1 MLGSFW
7 QRPARSGANGRRAGR
22 LRADARTKNLCLR
35 LRPGEVAV
43 IDHADLDGAAAYALL
58 ERQPAAVINAAP
70 FVTGRYPNSGP
81 GILLRAGIPLFETR
95 ARDLLERVR
104 EGEWAEVRDRELHVG
119 GAAVAPLVA
128 LDEEALEGRLEASRH
143 NLKRELQSFAENTL
157 EYLSREAE
165 LALADLPIPPLG
177 VSIQNRPV
185 LVVARG
191 EGYKQDLQWV
201 LRFIREQKPILIGVD
216 GGADALLEA
225 GHRPHLIVGDMD
237 SASEAALRCGAE
249 LIVHAYPDGRRSP
262 GSARLK
268 ELGLVGKE
276 LAAPGTSEDVAM
288 LLAHQ
293 AGASLIA
300 VVGTHFSMV
309 EFLDKRRQGMAST
322 FLTRLKVG
330 STLIDAKGLGR
341 LYQPALPGSLLVAM
355 VVSALL
361 PILVVIVT
369 SGGARRL
376 LSVLWMTVEIW
387 FRRHGL
393 R

>member
-7 QRPARSGANGRRAGR
+7 QRPARSAANGRRAGR
-22 LRADARTKNLCLR
+22 LRVDARTKNLCLR

-58 ERQPAAVINAAP
+58 ERKPAAVINAAP

-81 GILLRAGIPLFETR
+81 GILLRAGIPLFETE
-95 ARDLLERVR
+95 ARDLLARVR
-104 EGEWAEVRDRELHVG
+104 EGEWAEVRDQELHVS
-119 GAAVAPLVA
+119 GAVVAPLTA
-128 LDEEALEGRLEASRH
+128 LGEEALEERLEASRH

-157 EYLSREAE
+157 EYLSREAD
-165 LALADLPIPPLG
+165 LALADLPIPPLN
-177 VSIQNRPV
+177 VSIQNRPA

-249 LIVHAYPDGRRSP
+249 LIVHTYPDGRMSP
-262 GSARLK
+262 GAGRLR
-268 ELGLVGKE
+268 ELGLGGKE

-300 VVGTHFSMV
+300 VVGTHFSML

-341 LYQPALPGSLLVAM
+341 LYQPVLPGPLLVAM